1 MTYLYAGLGIAMLLP
16 IMAGLQFA
24 IALAELESGNDA
36 IVSTQQMNERAAT
49 QREMEYLQSESEEF
63 SKALKPSG
71 PADKPF
77 ACDSTPGAIES
88 LGYRIDPVAY
98 GSACSFISVVPA
110 PLPGGGKVRIYVE
123 LTVAGTGTADVVDA
137 CMLSNDSDRC
147 VLEQER
153 QPPPGKGSS
162 A

>member
-1 MTYLYAGLGIAMLLP
+1 MTYLYAGLGIVMLLP

-36 IVSTQQMNERAAT
+36 IVRTQQKNGSAAT
-49 QREMEYLQSESEEF
+49 QREMVFLQSEREQF

-71 PADKPF
+71 QAEKLF
-77 ACDSTPGAIES
+77 ACDSTPEAIES
-88 LGYRIDPVAY
+88 LGYRIDSVAY

-123 LTVAGTGTADVVDA
+123 LTGAGTGTADVVDT
-137 CMLSNDSDRC
+137 CILSNDSDRC
-147 VLEQER
+147 ALEQER